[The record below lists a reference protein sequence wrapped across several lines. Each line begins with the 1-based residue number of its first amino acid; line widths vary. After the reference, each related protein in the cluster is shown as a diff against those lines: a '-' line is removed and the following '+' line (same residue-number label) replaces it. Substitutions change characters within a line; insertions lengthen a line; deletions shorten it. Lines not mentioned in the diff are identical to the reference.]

1 MEKSKLIFV
10 DKLRLLKVV
19 VLFILIFSSL
29 AINIC
34 AADKENTSMANLT
47 TSVNGQQQG
56 KHLINGVV
64 KDSKGEGLI
73 GASILVIGTS
83 NGTATDIEGKFSL
96 SVSPSDIIEV
106 SSIGYTSQKIKVG
119 DNKTF
124 NLILNE
130 DNRLLNEVVVVGYG
144 KMKKGDLSAAVSTV
158 GNMDKLQDRPVSNVA
173 QILQGQIPGVSVVS
187 NGGHL
192 DSEPTVTIRGMGS
205 PNGESALYVVDGV
218 PNAPFNLSDV
228 VSITVLKDAASA
240 AIYGAYAGSA
250 GVILVTTK
258 QAVSGRTSVEY
269 SGVFGVSQA
278 MNLPQSLTWEEE
290 YDVRKAAY
298 EDAGESIPVGWDRIS
313 ADPVYGKTNT
323 DWIDEI
329 FRSATFQ
336 RHNVAVSGGNDE
348 FTNRLSLEYN
358 NTEGTLIN
366 TYSKK
371 IIGRLNSMWKLS
383 KYVRIREDAS
393 WRDTQV
399 RDVNTSSAESGA
411 ILSALMMPRNVF
423 VYNDDGSYSGTV
435 PTSADYITEYG
446 ETYSDIHGDV
456 INPVRILK
464 AAYNNNHLSTL
475 TSSTFLDIME
485 PIKGL
490 NFTSRFTYKQS
501 NYFQRYYN
509 TRRLE
514 AGKPNDNNSLSYTSY
529 REPQWDWENTLSYNR
544 VFGVHNLGLMASST
558 ANEYEYRD
566 FSVTGN
572 DFSNETESMM
582 YFAQAGY
589 FDNATDTYN
598 KDRNF
603 SMVGRAS
610 YSFADRYFLT
620 SSIRRD
626 YAGRLPEGK
635 KYGDFP
641 SVTAA
646 WKITSEPWMPKSN
659 VLNLLKVRASWG
671 KIGNLGSISYGYGN
685 PTLSSRIIG
694 GGDVGGQVGSST
706 LVANGIYLSTGYND
720 KLTWETSEQI
730 DFGLDALLFNSRL
743 NLTLD
748 YFNKNTNGLI
758 KEQDTDWPTTIGIS
772 AMLVN
777 DGTVNNRG
785 IEVSAIWSD
794 KINENFS
801 YYVGGNLATLRNR
814 VTNIGAADAEGNK
827 PVWTSGGT
835 FKELNPFR
843 TENGTPLY
851 SFYLIK
857 SAGVFK
863 TDAEAQAYVNSSGA
877 MIQPDAQA
885 GDLKFIDKDGDGSID
900 SGDKDFMGNAMPK
913 VSFAFSSGFT
923 WKNLSF
929 DLMLQG
935 VTGIKLFN
943 AYKYT
948 TLNESL
954 GAFNRS
960 RDILKALN
968 GPNNDVPRIT
978 MSDPNGNFTTAS
990 DYYLENGNYL
1000 RVKNVSLSYSF
1011 TDLLQKIH
1019 YFNDRKGSCNLT
1031 LSCDNLFTIT
1041 DYSGIDPEVGGTGLD
1056 AGQYPI
1062 SRTFSLALKLK
1073 F

>member
-19 VLFILIFSSL
+19 VLSILIVPSL
-29 AINIC
+29 VIKTY
-34 AADKENTSMANLT
+34 AASEENTSMANLT

-56 KHLINGVV
+56 KHLLNGVV
-64 KDSKGEGLI
+64 KDSKGEGII
-73 GASILVIGTS
+73 GASILVAGTS
-83 NGTATDIEGKFSL
+83 NGTATDVDGKFSL
-96 SVSPSDIIEV
+96 SVSPSDILEV
-106 SSIGYTSQKIKVG
+106 SSIGYASQKIKVG
-119 DNKTF
+119 DNRTV
-124 NLILNE
+124 NIILNE
-130 DNRLLNEVVVVGYG
+130 DNRLLNEVVVIGYG
-144 KMKKGDLSAAVSTV
+144 QMKKGDLSAAVSTV
-158 GNMDKLQDRPVSNVA
+158 ANMDKLQDRPVSNVG

-218 PNAPFNLSDV
+218 PGAPFNLSDV

-258 QAVSGRTSVEY
+258 QAAPGKPSVEY

-290 YDVRKAAY
+290 YSVRKAAY
-298 EDAGESIPVGWDRIS
+298 KDAGQSIPVGWDRIN

-323 DWIDEI
+323 DWIDAI

-336 RHNVAVSGGNDE
+336 RHNIVVSGGNDE

-383 KYVRIREDAS
+383 KYVRVREDLS
-393 WRDTQV
+393 WRDAQV
-399 RDVNTSSAESGA
+399 RDVNTSSAESGV

-423 VYNDDGSYSGTV
+423 VYNGDGSYSGTV
-435 PTSADYITEYG
+435 PTSADYITKDG
-446 ETYSDIHGDV
+446 KTYADIHGDV
-456 INPVRILK
+456 INPVRLLK
-464 AAYNNNHLSTL
+464 APYDNNHVSTL
-475 TSSTFLDIME
+475 TSSTFLDIIE

-514 AGKPNDNNSLSYTSY
+514 AGKANDNNTLLYTSY

-544 VFGVHNLGLMASST
+544 VFGAHNLGLMASTT
-558 ANEYEYRD
+558 ANEYQYRV
-566 FSVTGN
+566 FSAGAH
-572 DFSNETESMM
+572 DFSNETESRI
-582 YFAQAGY
+582 YFAQAGN
-589 FDNATDTYN
+589 FDNATDRYN

-603 SMVGRAS
+603 SMVSRAS
-610 YSFADRYFLT
+610 YSFADRYFVT
-620 SSIRRD
+620 GSFRRD
-626 YAGRLPEGK
+626 YAGRLPKGQ

-641 SVTAA
+641 SVTGA
-646 WKITSEPWMPKSN
+646 WKITSEPWMPKSKT
-659 VLNLLKVRASWG
+659 LNLLKVRASWG
-671 KIGNLGSISYGYGN
+671 KIGNLGSINYGYGN
-685 PTLSSRIIG
+685 PSLESRTIG
-694 GGDVGGQVGSST
+694 NSGGQVGAST
-706 LVANGIYLSTGYND
+706 PVANGVYLSSGYND

-730 DFGLDALLFNSRL
+730 DLGLDALLFDNRL
-743 NLTLD
+743 NLTVD
-748 YFNKNTNGLI
+748 YFNKNTKGLI
-758 KEQDTDWPTTIGIS
+758 KEKDTDWPSTIGIS
-772 AMLVN
+772 AMSVN

-785 IEVSAIWSD
+785 IEVSATWSD
-794 KINENFS
+794 KINKNFS

-814 VTNIGAADAEGNK
+814 VTNIGTADANGK
-827 PVWTSGGT
+827 QPAWTSGGT
-835 FKELNPFR
+835 FKDFNPFR
-843 TENGTPLY
+843 TENGTPVY

-857 SAGVFK
+857 TAGVFK
-863 TDAEAQAYVNSSGA
+863 TDAEAQAYVNSKGT
-877 MIQPDAQA
+877 MIQPNAKA
-885 GDLKFIDKDGDGSID
+885 GDLKFIDKDGNGSIG
-900 SGDKDFMGNAMPK
+900 SGDKEFMGNSMPK
-913 VSFAFSSGFT
+913 TSFAFNTGFT

-929 DLMLQG
+929 DMMLQG
-935 VTGIKLFN
+935 VAGVKLFN
-943 AYKYT
+943 AYKFAT
-948 TLNESL
+948 VNESL
-954 GAFNRS
+954 SAFNRS

-968 GPNNDVPRIT
+968 GPNDDVPRIT
-978 MSDPNGNFTTAS
+978 LSDPNGNFAKES
-990 DYYLENGNYL
+990 DYFLENGSYL
-1000 RVKNVSLSYSF
+1000 RVKNVALSYSF
-1011 TDLLQKIH
+1011 TELLQKIH
-1019 YFNDRKGSCNLT
+1019 YFNDRKGSCNIT

-1041 DYSGIDPEVGGTGLD
+1041 DYSGIDPEVGGTGMD
-1056 AGQYPI
+1056 VGQYPI